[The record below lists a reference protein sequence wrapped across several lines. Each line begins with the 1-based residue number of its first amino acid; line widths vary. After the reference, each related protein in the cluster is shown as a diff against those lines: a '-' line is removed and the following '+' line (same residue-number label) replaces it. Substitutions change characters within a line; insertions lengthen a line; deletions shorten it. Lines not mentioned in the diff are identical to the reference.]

1 MRIRS
6 RKTPTATKP
15 EPDDITAIRE
25 AIARFD
31 PSASTTIVGAD
42 KAKLH
47 DIFAPTAHS
56 KALDPATTLVLG
68 ARGAGKSFW
77 ASALYN
83 SETRELAAALYP
95 RLGLNKLQVQIGFGG
110 VRRAGVS
117 KAIVDQLVPIGQE
130 RAAADRFWQAVIA
143 GAALE
148 VTEPGQ
154 KHAPR
159 EMLKRFADPEDWA
172 DAMEEVDD
180 KLTENGETLL
190 IVFDALDAISED
202 WGRLSGLIDALMR
215 SVWELRGFNAI
226 RAKLFMRPDQLSELT
241 LRFVELS
248 KLRSGAA
255 KLAWKQA
262 DLYGLMFARLAFD
275 EEAKESFGRFLKSQG
290 LGKLPSEQ
298 EELRTWT
305 LSGNESQQQLLFE
318 AMAGNF
324 MGKGPRKG
332 KTFDWPY
339 NHLADGLGDVTP
351 RSFLILMQSAAERSE
366 ARDTGDLVL
375 LPQTIRDG
383 LREASKVRIEQLNTE
398 YPWIKRVLQP
408 LAGLRVPAEP
418 QVFFDAW
425 IENATVEA
433 AVKIAKKEKSLLPVQ
448 STASRQRFPSER
460 EAELANRLTKMG
472 VLTSRPDERYDM
484 PDLFRV
490 GAALLKKGGV
500 TPKA

>member
-1 MRIRS
+1 MTIRKRS
-6 RKTPTATKP
+6 RRPKP
-15 EPDDITAIRE
+15 EDISAIRE

-42 KAKLH
+42 KAKLR
-47 DIFAPTAHS
+47 DVFAPTAHS

-77 ASALYN
+77 ASVLYN
-83 SETRELAAALYP
+83 QDTRQLAADLYP
-95 RLGLNKLQVQIGFGG
+95 RLELDRLRVEIGFGG
-110 VRRAGVS
+110 VGRAGVP
-117 KAIVDQLVPIGQE
+117 KAVIDELVPQGQE
-130 RAAADRFWQAVIA
+130 KTTADPFWQAIIA
-143 GAALE
+143 GAALK
-148 VTEPGQ
+148 VTEPDQ
-154 KHAPR
+154 KHPPTD
-159 EMLKRFADPEDWA
+159 MLDRFADPQDWA
-172 DAMEEVDD
+172 DAMAEVDD
-180 KLTENGETLL
+180 ELTNRGETLL

-241 LRFVELS
+241 LRFVELP

-255 KLAWKQA
+255 KLGWGQA

-275 EEAKESFGRFLKSQG
+275 EEAAEPFGRFLEARG
-290 LGKLPSEQ
+290 LGKPPEKQ
-298 EELRTWT
+298 EELRTWK
-305 LSGNESQQQLLFE
+305 LSSNETQQEKTFE

-324 MGKGPRKG
+324 MGAGPRKG

-351 RSFLILMQSAAERSE
+351 RSFLILMQNAADRSQS
-366 ARDTGDLVL
+366 RDAGALIL

-425 IENATVEA
+425 TEASTVEA
-433 AVKIAKKEKSLLPVQ
+433 AVKIARKENALPPVPIASSRKSDL
-448 STASRQRFPSER
+448 SGR
-460 EAELANRLTKMG
+460 EPELADRLTKMG
-472 VLTSRPDERYDM
+472 VITSRPDGRYDM
-484 PDLFRV
+484 PDLFRI

>member
-1 MRIRS
+1 MSIRKRS
-6 RKTPTATKP
+6 IPPTP
-15 EPDDITAIRE
+15 EDITAIRD

-42 KAKLH
+42 KAKLQ
-47 DIFAPTAHS
+47 DVFAPTAHS

-83 SETRELAAALYP
+83 DDTRQLAAALYP
-95 RLGLNKLQVQIGFGG
+95 RLGLDRLRVEIGFGG
-110 VRRAGVS
+110 VSRAGVS
-117 KAIVDQLVPIGQE
+117 KAVIDELEPHGKE
-130 RAAADRFWQAVIA
+130 KTAADRFWQAVIV
-143 GAALE
+143 GAALK
-148 VTEPGQ
+148 VTEIDE
-154 KHAPR
+154 KHAPKD
-159 EMLKRFADPEDWA
+159 MLHRFTDPEDWA
-172 DAMEEVDD
+172 DAMTEVDD
-180 KLTENGETLL
+180 NLTDRGETLL

-226 RAKLFMRPDQLSELT
+226 RAKVFMRPDQLSELT
-241 LRFVELS
+241 LRFVELP

-255 KLAWKQA
+255 KLGWRQA

-275 EEAKESFGRFLKSQG
+275 GDAAEAFGRFLKSRG
-290 LGKLPSEQ
+290 LGKPPEKQ
-298 EELRTWT
+298 EELPTWT
-305 LSGNESQQQLLFE
+305 LSNNESQQQQLFE

-324 MGKGPRKG
+324 MGNGPRKG

-366 ARDTGDLVL
+366 DRDAGDLVL

-383 LREASKVRIEQLNTE
+383 LREASKVRIEQLHTE

-408 LAGLRVPAEP
+408 LAGLRVPAAP
-418 QVFFDAW
+418 QAFFDAW

-433 AVKIAKKEKSLLPVQ
+433 AVKIARNGNSLPPVQ
-448 STASRQRFPSER
+448 THSDRKSAHLVR
-460 EAELANRLTKMG
+460 ETDLAVRLTKMG
-472 VLTSRPDERYDM
+472 VLTSRLDGRYDM

>member
-1 MRIRS
+1 MSIRIR
-6 RKTPTATKP
+6 KKPATPKP
-15 EPDDITAIRE
+15 EDIAAIRE
-25 AIARFD
+25 AMARFD

-42 KAKLH
+42 KAKVQ

-83 SETRELAAALYP
+83 PETRELAAALYP
-95 RLGLNKLQVQIGFGG
+95 RLGLDKLQVQIGFGG

-117 KAIVDQLVPIGQE
+117 KAIIDQLVPVGQE
-130 RAAADRFWQAVIA
+130 KAAADSFWQAVIA

-154 KHAPR
+154 KHAVK

-202 WGRLSGLIDALMR
+202 WGRLSGLVDALMR

-275 EEAKESFGRFLKSQG
+275 EDTNDAFGRLVKSCG
-290 LGKLPSEQ
+290 LGTLPEEQ
-298 EELRTWT
+298 EELRTWA
-305 LSGNESQQQLLFE
+305 LSNNESQQQQLFE

-324 MGKGPRKG
+324 MGNGPRKG

-339 NHLADGLGDVTP
+339 RHLADGLGDVTP
-351 RSFLILMQSAAERSE
+351 RSFLILMQSAAERSAE
-366 ARDTGDLVL
+366 RNASDLVL

-418 QVFFDAW
+418 QAFFDAW
-425 IENATVEA
+425 IENSTVQA
-433 AVKIAKKEKSLLPVQ
+433 AIKIAKKESSLSPVQ
-448 STASRQRFPSER
+448 NRSLGKSVHSDSE
-460 EAELANRLTKMG
+460 ADLADRLTKMG
-472 VLTSRPDERYDM
+472 VLTNRPDGRYDM

>member
-1 MRIRS
+1 MSVRR
-6 RKTPTATKP
+6 RYRPPKP
-15 EPDDITAIRE
+15 EDISAIRE

-42 KAKLH
+42 KAKVR
-47 DIFAPTAHS
+47 DIFAPMAHS

-77 ASALYN
+77 ASVLYN
-83 SETRELAAALYP
+83 KDTKPLAADLYP
-95 RLGLNKLQVQIGFGG
+95 RLGLDKLRVEIGFGG
-110 VRRAGVS
+110 VARAGVS
-117 KAIVDQLVPIGQE
+117 KSEIDRLVPNGREKI
-130 RAAADRFWQAVIA
+130 AADPFWRAVIA
-143 GAALE
+143 GAALK
-148 VTEPGQ
+148 VTEPDK
-154 KHAPR
+154 KHAPTD
-159 EMLKRFADPEDWA
+159 MLNRFADPEDWS
-172 DAMEEVDD
+172 DAMAEVDD
-180 KLTENGETLL
+180 YLTQRDQTLL
-190 IVFDALDAISED
+190 VVFDALDAISED

-241 LRFVELS
+241 LRFVELP

-255 KLAWKQA
+255 KLSWNQA

-275 EEAKESFGRFLKSQG
+275 EEAGEAFGRFLRSRG
-290 LGKLPSEQ
+290 LDKLPENQ
-298 EELRTWT
+298 EGLRTWK
-305 LSGNESQQQLLFE
+305 LSNNEAQQQELFE

-324 MGKGPRKG
+324 MGAGPRKG

-351 RSFLILMQSAAERSE
+351 RSFLILMQNAAERSQS
-366 ARDTGDLVL
+366 RDAGAFIL
-375 LPQTIRDG
+375 LPQAIRDG

-425 IENATVEA
+425 TVNSTVEA
-433 AVKIAKKEKSLLPVQ
+433 AVKIARKENALPPVPIDSSRKLLN
-448 STASRQRFPSER
+448 R
-460 EAELANRLTKMG
+460 EPDLADRLTKMG
-472 VLTSRPDERYDM
+472 VLTSRPDQRYDM
-484 PDLFRV
+484 PDLFRI

-500 TPKA
+500 TPKT

>member
-1 MRIRS
+1 MTVRKRRS
-6 RKTPTATKP
+6 APKA
-15 EPDDITAIRE
+15 EDITKIRE

-42 KAKLH
+42 KAKLSEV
-47 DIFAPTAHS
+47 FAPTGHS
-56 KALDPATTLVLG
+56 KALDPATSLVLG

-77 ASALYN
+77 ASVLFN
-83 SETRELAAALYP
+83 KDTRQLAAELYP
-95 RLGLNKLQVQIGFGG
+95 RLGLDKLLVEIGFAG
-110 VRRAGVS
+110 VGRAGVS
-117 KAIVDQLVPIGQE
+117 KAGIDKLVPHGQE
-130 RAAADRFWQAVIA
+130 KTAADAFWLAVIA
-143 GAALE
+143 GAALN
-148 VTEPGQ
+148 VTEPDQ
-154 KHAPR
+154 KHATLD
-159 EMLKRFADPEDWA
+159 MLKRFADPEDWA
-172 DAMEEVDD
+172 DAMAEIDD
-180 KLTENGETLL
+180 HLTNRGETLL
-190 IVFDALDAISED
+190 IVFDALDAISDD

-215 SVWELRGFNAI
+215 AVWELRGFNAI

-241 LRFVELS
+241 LRFVELP

-255 KLAWKQA
+255 KLGWRQA

-275 EEAKESFGRFLKSQG
+275 EDAGEAFGRFLWSQG
-290 LGKLPSEQ
+290 LGKPPKNQ
-298 EELRTWT
+298 EELGGWK
-305 LSGNESQQQLLFE
+305 LSNNESKQQQLFE

-351 RSFLILMQSAAERSE
+351 RSFLILMQSAAERSQS
-366 ARDTGDLVL
+366 RDAGTLIL

-408 LAGLRVPAEP
+408 LAGLRVPAAP
-418 QVFFDAW
+418 QVLFDAW

-433 AVKIAKKEKSLLPVQ
+433 AVKIAQSGNALPPVPIG
-448 STASRQRFPSER
+448 SALKPDLSGR
-460 EAELANRLTKMG
+460 ELDLAERLTKMG

-500 TPKA
+500 TPTA

>member
-1 MRIRS
+1 MNVRQRS
-6 RKTPTATKP
+6 RRP
-15 EPDDITAIRE
+15 EPEDISAIRE

-42 KAKLH
+42 KAKLR
-47 DIFAPTAHS
+47 DIFAPTGHS

-77 ASALYN
+77 ASVLYN
-83 SETRELAAALYP
+83 QDTRQLATDLYP
-95 RLGLNKLQVQIGFGG
+95 RLGLDKIQVQIGFGG
-110 VRRAGVS
+110 VGRAGVS
-117 KAIVDQLVPIGQE
+117 KAVIDELVPHGQE
-130 RAAADRFWQAVIA
+130 KTTADAFWQAVIA
-143 GAALE
+143 GAALKM
-148 VTEPGQ
+148 TEPDQ
-154 KHAPR
+154 KHSPTD
-159 EMLKRFADPEDWA
+159 MLARFADPQNWV
-172 DAMEEVDD
+172 DAMAEIDD
-180 KLTENGETLL
+180 HLTDRGETLL

-241 LRFVELS
+241 LRFVELP

-255 KLAWKQA
+255 KLAWGQA

-275 EEAKESFGRFLKSQG
+275 KEAREAFGRFLKSLG
-290 LGKLPSEQ
+290 LGELPEKQ
-298 EELRTWT
+298 EGLRTWQ
-305 LSGNESQQQLLFE
+305 LSNNESQQQELFE

-324 MGKGPRKG
+324 MGAGPRKG

-351 RSFLILMQSAAERSE
+351 RSFLILMQNAAERSQS
-366 ARDTGDLVL
+366 RDTGALIL
-375 LPQTIRDG
+375 LPQAIRDG

-425 IENATVEA
+425 TTNSTVEA
-433 AVKIAKKEKSLLPVQ
+433 AVKIARKENALPPVPIGL
-448 STASRQRFPSER
+448 SRKLDLSDR
-460 EAELANRLTKMG
+460 EPELADRLTKMG
-472 VLTSRPDERYDM
+472 VITSRPDGRYDM
-484 PDLFRV
+484 PDLFRI

-500 TPKA
+500 TPQA

>member
-1 MRIRS
+1 MSIRIR
-6 RKTPTATKP
+6 KKPITPKP
-15 EPDDITAIRE
+15 EDIDAIRE
-25 AIARFD
+25 AIAGFD

-42 KAKLH
+42 KAKLQ

-83 SETRELAAALYP
+83 SDTRKLAAVLYP
-95 RLGLNKLQVQIGFGG
+95 RLGLDKLQVQIGFGG
-110 VRRAGVS
+110 VSRAGVS
-117 KAIVDQLVPIGQE
+117 KATIDKLVPDGQE
-130 RAAADRFWQAVIA
+130 KAAADSFWQAVIV
-143 GAALE
+143 GAALN
-148 VTEPGQ
+148 VTESGQ
-154 KHAPR
+154 KHAPKD
-159 EMLKRFADPEDWA
+159 MLKRFADPEDWA
-172 DAMEEVDD
+172 DAMEEIDD
-180 KLTENGETLL
+180 ELTANGETLL
-190 IVFDALDAISED
+190 IVFDALDALSED

-241 LRFVELS
+241 LRFVELP

-255 KLAWKQA
+255 KLGWKQA

-275 EEAKESFGRFLKSQG
+275 EDAKEAFGRLLKSHG
-290 LGKLPSEQ
+290 LGKLPEEQ
-298 EELRTWT
+298 EELRTWA
-305 LSGNESQQQLLFE
+305 LSNNESQQQQLFE

-339 NHLADGLGDVTP
+339 RHLADGLGDVTP
-351 RSFLILMQSAAERSE
+351 RSFLILMQSAAERSGE
-366 ARDTGDLVL
+366 RDASGLVL

-418 QVFFDAW
+418 QAFFDAW

-433 AVKIAKKEKSLLPVQ
+433 AVKIARKENSLPPVQ
-448 STASRQRFPSER
+448 SRPSLKRGHSDR
-460 EAELANRLTKMG
+460 EAELANRLTQMG

>member
-1 MRIRS
+1 MSVRQRS
-6 RKTPTATKP
+6 RLLKP
-15 EPDDITAIRE
+15 EDISAVRQ

-42 KAKLH
+42 KAKLQ
-47 DIFAPTAHS
+47 DVFAPTAHS

-77 ASALYN
+77 ASVLYN
-83 SETRELAAALYP
+83 QDTKQLAADLYP
-95 RLGLNKLQVQIGFGG
+95 RLGLDKLQVQIGFGG
-110 VRRAGVS
+110 VERAGVS
-117 KAIVDQLVPIGQE
+117 KAVIDELVPQGRE
-130 RAAADRFWQAVIA
+130 KTTADPFWQAVIA
-143 GAALE
+143 GAALK
-148 VTEPGQ
+148 VTEPNQ
-154 KHAPR
+154 KHPPKD
-159 EMLKRFADPEDWA
+159 MLDRFADPQDWA
-172 DAMEEVDD
+172 DAMAEVDD
-180 KLTENGETLL
+180 DLTNQGQTLL

-215 SVWELRGFNAI
+215 SVWGLRGFNSI

-241 LRFVELS
+241 LRFVELP

-255 KLAWKQA
+255 NLGWTQA

-275 EEAKESFGRFLKSQG
+275 EEAGKAFGRFLESHG
-290 LGKLPSEQ
+290 LGEPPEKQ
-298 EELRTWT
+298 EELRSWK
-305 LSGNESQQQLLFE
+305 LSNNEAQQETLFE

-324 MGKGPRKG
+324 MGAGPRKG

-351 RSFLILMQSAAERSE
+351 RSFLILMQNAAERSQSRE
-366 ARDTGDLVL
+366 PNDLIL
-375 LPQTIRDG
+375 LPQMIRDG

-418 QVFFDAW
+418 QIFFDAW
-425 IENATVEA
+425 IESATVEA
-433 AVKIAKKEKSLLPVQ
+433 AVKIARKENALPPVQ
-448 STASRQRFPSER
+448 IGSSQKSGLSGR
-460 EAELANRLTKMG
+460 EPDLADRLTKMG
-472 VLTSRPDERYDM
+472 VLTSRPDGRYDM
-484 PDLFRV
+484 PDLFRI

-500 TPKA
+500 APKA

>member
-1 MRIRS
+1 MSLRPRS
-6 RKTPTATKP
+6 LPSKP
-15 EPDDITAIRE
+15 EDISTIRE

-31 PSASTTIVGAD
+31 PSASTTIVGVD
-42 KAKLH
+42 KAKLE

-77 ASALYN
+77 ASVLYN
-83 SETRELAAALYP
+83 EDTRKLAADLYP
-95 RLGLNKLQVQIGFGG
+95 RLGLGSLRVQIGFGG
-110 VRRAGVS
+110 VARAGVS
-117 KAIVDQLVPIGQE
+117 KADIDKLVPHGQE
-130 RAAADRFWQAVIA
+130 KIAAAPFWQAVIA
-143 GAALE
+143 GTALK

-154 KHAPR
+154 KHILAD
-159 EMLKRFADPEDWA
+159 MLVRFADPEGWA
-172 DAMEEVDD
+172 DAMAGVDD
-180 KLTENGETLL
+180 YLTDRGETLL
-190 IVFDALDAISED
+190 IVFDALDALSED
-202 WGRLSGLIDALMR
+202 WGRLSGLVDALMR

-241 LRFVELS
+241 LRFVELP

-255 KLAWKQA
+255 KLGWSRA
-262 DLYGLMFARLAFD
+262 DLYGLMFARLAFNED
-275 EEAKESFGRFLKSQG
+275 AREAFGSFLKTHD
-290 LGKLPSEQ
+290 LGDLPDKQ
-298 EELRTWT
+298 EELRIWK
-305 LSGNESQQQLLFE
+305 LSNNEGKQQQLFE
-318 AMAGNF
+318 AMAGDF
-324 MGKGPRKG
+324 MGNGARKG

-351 RSFLILMQSAAERSE
+351 RSFLILMQNAAGRSQ
-366 ARDTGDLVL
+366 ARDAGALIL

-433 AVKIAKKEKSLLPVQ
+433 AVKIARKENALPPV
-448 STASRQRFPSER
+448 PSGTSKEPDLSDR
-460 EAELANRLTKMG
+460 EPDLANRLTKMG
-472 VLTSRPDERYDM
+472 VLTSRPDGRYDM
-484 PDLFRV
+484 PDLFRI

-500 TPKA
+500 TPKI

>member
-1 MRIRS
+1 MSIRVRERFS
-6 RKTPTATKP
+6 PPKP
-15 EPDDITAIRE
+15 EDITAIRR

-47 DIFAPTAHS
+47 DVFAPIAHS

-83 SETRELAAALYP
+83 QDTRQLAAVLYP
-95 RLGLNKLQVQIGFGG
+95 RLGLERLQVQIGFGG
-110 VRRAGVS
+110 VDRAGVPKS
-117 KAIVDQLVPIGQE
+117 VIDQLVPPRQE
-130 RAAADRFWQAVIA
+130 KTAADRFWKAVIA
-143 GAALE
+143 GAALK
-148 VTEPGQ
+148 VTEPER
-154 KHAPR
+154 KHPPK
-159 EMLKRFADPEDWA
+159 EMLYRFADPADWA
-172 DAMEEVDD
+172 DAMAKVDD
-180 KLTENGETLL
+180 DLTDRGETLL
-190 IVFDALDAISED
+190 IVFDALDAMSED
-202 WGRLSGLIDALMR
+202 WARLSGLIDALMR

-241 LRFVELS
+241 LRFVELP

-255 KLAWKQA
+255 KLGWNQA

-275 EEAKESFGRFLKSQG
+275 EEAGVAFGRFLKSRG
-290 LGKLPSEQ
+290 LGKQPEKQ

-305 LSGNESQQQLLFE
+305 LSNNENQQQQLFE
-318 AMAGNF
+318 AMAGHF
-324 MGKGPRKG
+324 MGNGPRKG
-332 KTFDWPY
+332 RTFDWPY

-366 ARDTGDLVL
+366 DRDAGGLVL

-408 LAGLRVPAEP
+408 LAGLRVPAAP
-418 QVFFDAW
+418 QVFYDAW

-433 AVKIAKKEKSLLPVQ
+433 AVKIARKENSLPPVQ
-448 STASRQRFPSER
+448 IRSGGKPGHSDR
-460 EAELANRLTKMG
+460 EIDLAHRLTKMG
-472 VLTSRPDERYDM
+472 VLTSRPDGRYDM